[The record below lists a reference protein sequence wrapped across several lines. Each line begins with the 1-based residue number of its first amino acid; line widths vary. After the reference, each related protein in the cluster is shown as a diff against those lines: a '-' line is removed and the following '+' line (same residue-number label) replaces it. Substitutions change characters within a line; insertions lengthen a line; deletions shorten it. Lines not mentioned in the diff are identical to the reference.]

1 MKIDIRQGFVN
12 LARLAALI
20 MLLYI
25 AFSLLVVA
33 INVYDDL
40 EISPELWEFKSRQ
53 SNQKVIAIISP
64 SRPGEWQQAL
74 MVRDAAIKMGHLAYV
89 YKFNDIDMDLF
100 LPAKYMNEILFYAL
114 SKIFKPDVHLAI
126 SFHVNVNVPNPKI
139 MYISVP
145 PEYGLKQI
153 AERYKAI
160 NNYNN
165 FIDINLIN
173 SKQDWLT
180 PVLNKKINS
189 FPGVVGIPANE
200 YKASPHNRLLLFG
213 SLWGRRN
220 SGFVGAIK
228 KLAQQD
234 YMFFIKHNFLILEE
248 EKQKFVEEAEG
259 LLALQTRLNE
269 YGIAIC
275 PHSNMHRKAGVPSSR
290 IFEIISSGAIAI
302 SDKNPFVEK
311 YFGNNV
317 FYYDQDVSEEEI
329 FKQIDSHVRFLQS
342 NPLEADKMARRAHKI
357 VQENFT
363 TDRFVQAIIDNLSNL
378 KN

>member
-1 MKIDIRQGFVN
+1 MKINVKQGFIN
-12 LARLAALI
+12 LARLSALI
-20 MLLYI
+20 TLLYV
-25 AFSLLVVA
+25 AFSFLIVA

-53 SNQKVIAIISP
+53 PNQKVIAIISP

-74 MVRDAAIKMGHLAYV
+74 MVKDAAIKMGHLAYV
-89 YKFNDIDMDLF
+89 YKFNDIDMNIF

-114 SKIFKPDVHLAI
+114 DKIFKTDVHLAI

-153 AERYKAI
+153 AEKYTEV
-160 NNYNN
+160 NNYTN
-165 FIDINLIN
+165 FIDINFIGI
-173 SKQDWLT
+173 KEDWLS
-180 PVLNKKINS
+180 PILNKKINR

-220 SGFVGAIK
+220 SGFVEAIK
-228 KLAQQD
+228 KLAQQN
-234 YMFFIKHNFLILEE
+234 YMFFIKNDFLILEK
-248 EKQKFVEEAEG
+248 EKQKFVEAAEG
-259 LLALQTRLNE
+259 LLALQTRLNQ

-275 PHSNMHRKAGVPSSR
+275 PHSNIHRKAGIPSSR

-302 SDKNPFVEK
+302 SDKNSFVEK

-317 FYYDQDVSEEEI
+317 LYYDQDASEEEI

-357 VQENFT
+357 LQENFT
-363 TDRFVQAIIDNLSNL
+363 SDRFVQAIIDNLSNL